1 MENIPII
8 IPSYEPDDRLL
19 KLCEELYKEGLKNVV
34 VVDDGN
40 GKKYEDFFKKIREKY
55 GFKIIIHRINLGKGR
70 GLKDAFNYVLVNMP
84 NAIGCVTADS
94 DGQHL
99 VKDIKRMMDELKKHP
114 DELIIG
120 CRNFDSSNVPTKS
133 KYGNKITKFVL
144 GAFCGVKV
152 SDTQTGLRAIPANM
166 MEDLIDTDG
175 ERFEFETNM
184 LIESKN
190 KYKIRELE
198 IETVYDSKENHSS
211 HFNPVTDSIKIYRN
225 IFKVFFKYIFASVA
239 SFVIDIVLFTCFC
252 SIFKN
257 LEIGYY
263 IISATVLA
271 RIISS
276 LCNYLLNHKLV
287 FESKKSTKN
296 TLYRYVLLV
305 IIQMIVSAV
314 AVQILANTFINTNES
329 IIKIVV
335 DTIIFFC
342 NFFIQKY
349 CIFEK

>member
-1 MENIPII
+1 MDNIPII
-8 IPSYEPDDRLL
+8 IPSYEPDERLL
-19 KLCEELYKEGLKNVV
+19 KLCSELYESNIKNVV
-34 VVDDGN
+34 IVDDGN
-40 GKKYEDFFKKIREKY
+40 GKKYESFFKEIIEKY
-55 GFKIIIHRINLGKGR
+55 GFKIIIHRVNLGKGR
-70 GLKDAFNYVLVNMP
+70 GLKDAFNYVLTNME
-84 NAIGCVTADS
+84 NAIGCVTADA

-99 VKDIKRMMDELKKHP
+99 VKDIKRMIEELKNHS

-144 GAFCGVKV
+144 NAFCGVKV
-152 SDTQTGLRAIPANM
+152 SDTQTGLRAIPSKM

-190 KYKIRELE
+190 KYKIREIE

-211 HFNPVTDSIKIYRN
+211 HFNPITDSIKIYKN
-225 IFKVFFKYIFASVA
+225 IFKVFFKYIFASVF
-239 SFVIDIVLFTCFC
+239 SFVIDISLFTCFC
-252 SIFKN
+252 VIFKRF
-257 LEIGYY
+257 EIGYY

-276 LCNYLLNHKLV
+276 LCNYLLNHKIV
-287 FESKKSTKN
+287 FKSSKETKN
-296 TLYRYVLLV
+296 TLYKYVLLV
-305 IIQMIVSAV
+305 IIQMLVSAV
-314 AVQILANTFINTNES
+314 SVQVLVNMAANSNET
-329 IIKIVV
+329 IIKMIV
-335 DTIIFFC
+335 DIIIFFC

-349 CIFEK
+349 FIFEK